1 MDFFEKSA
9 FVLSDRGAKR
19 DTGFKGPSRYSIL
32 QAFINLSLCDI
43 MYSGFTLSLGF
54 MDVSIWYSTGVIG

>member
-1 MDFFEKSA
+1 MDFFEETA
-9 FVLSDRGAKR
+9 FVLSDRGAER
-19 DTGFKGPSRYSIL
+19 NAGFEGPSRYSIL

-54 MDVSIWYSTGVIG
+54 MDVSIWYSAGVVR

>member
-1 MDFFEKSA
+1 MDFFDQAA

-19 DTGFKGPSRYSIL
+19 DTGFEGPSRYSIL
-32 QAFINLSLCDI
+32 QAFISLSLCDI

-54 MDVSIWYSTGVIG
+54 MDVSLWHSSGVVG